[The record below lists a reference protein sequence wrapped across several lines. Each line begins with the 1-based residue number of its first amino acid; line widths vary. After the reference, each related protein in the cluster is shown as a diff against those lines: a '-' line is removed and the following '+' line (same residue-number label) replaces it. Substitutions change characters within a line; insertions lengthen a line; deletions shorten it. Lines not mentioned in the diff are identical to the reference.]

1 MKLTYEG
8 RYEYLKK
15 VYASWLGKVI
25 GVQLGSPVEN
35 WTSRQIEEKYPDE
48 EGYLVDYGIY
58 AADDDINGPL
68 FFVRALL
75 DHEEITAEKIGETML
90 NYLQEYKGFFWW
102 GGIGVSTEHT
112 AYENLKRGIKAPLS
126 GSMKTNGQAIAEQI
140 GGQIFSD
147 CWGYVSGY
155 DPERAK
161 KLAAMASSVTHDRC
175 GIEGGIFVAVAITL
189 AMQKDN
195 IHEVIDEAL
204 EYLNKDLEYYRVAR
218 DIVHF
223 YENNRDDWKK
233 CLTYIQENYG
243 YDRYPGVCHIIP
255 NSALMIMALCY
266 GEGDFSK
273 TLVMLNRS
281 GWDTDCNCG
290 NVGSILGALVG
301 LKGIEER
308 WITPLNDLLNASS
321 AIGCLN
327 IQYLSQSAKLFTK
340 LAYQLE
346 GIEIEDFPLFVLPYA
361 TKAIRCN
368 DGRVYVN
375 NEKLVVESKDIC
387 TFAYYLAKDLYDAR
401 YDPQF
406 SPILEPGDRV
416 YIALEKG
423 ENGSFVSC
431 VRDCEGKE
439 YLKELIPEESGEI
452 LIDIPVK
459 KNLVVNRISLRAEYP
474 YAIKDVAVIR
484 KPELEFDFRNY
495 PLDHYGPRYGG
506 DLMSNIRG
514 FVEHSGSWTIEEGLL
529 GYGEEH
535 ALISS
540 GCYGNTYR
548 RIRMTFIP
556 LEGEEFWL
564 VFNMKGYLD
573 RCCIGLFHN
582 FLVLK
587 RIREEGEELLAAWR
601 ARWRKGKVHRL
612 AIERKDGK
620 LKIALNGQNFE
631 YGDMELRDLFGF
643 ALGIKSR
650 CRFVTMKISQ

>member
-35 WTSRQIEEKYPDE
+35 WTSQQIEEKYPDE
-48 EGYLVDYGIY
+48 EGYLVDYGVY

-68 FFVRALL
+68 FFVRSLL
-75 DHEEITAEKIGETML
+75 DHKEVSAEMIGNTML
-90 NYLQEYKGFFWW
+90 NYLQEYRGFFWW

-112 AYENLKRGIKAPLS
+112 AYENLKNGIKAPLS
-126 GSMKTNGQAIAEQI
+126 GSIEKNGQAIAEQI

-147 CWGYVSGY
+147 CWGYVAGY

-195 IHEVIDEAL
+195 IREVIDEAL
-204 EYLNKDLEYYRVAR
+204 EYLDKDLEYYQVAK
-218 DIVHF
+218 DIIHF
-223 YENNRDDWKK
+223 YENNKDDWKK
-233 CLTYIQENYG
+233 CLNYIQENYG

-255 NSALMIMALCY
+255 NSALMIMAMCY

-273 TLVMLNRS
+273 TLVMLNQS

-301 LKGIEER
+301 LEGIEEK
-308 WITPLNDLLNASS
+308 WIRPLNDLLNASS

-327 IQYLSQSAKLFTK
+327 IQHISQSAKLFTK
-340 LAYQLE
+340 LAYRLE

-361 TKAIRCN
+361 GKGIRCR
-368 DGRVYVN
+368 DGRIFVKD
-375 NEKLVVESKDIC
+375 EKLVVESKDIY
-387 TFAYYLAKDLYDAR
+387 TYAYYLAGDLYDAR

-406 SPILEPGDRV
+406 SPIVEAGDHIRIV
-416 YIALEKG
+416 LEKG
-423 ENGSFVSC
+423 ENKSFISYVK
-431 VRDCEGKE
+431 DCEGKE
-439 YLKELIPEESGEI
+439 YARQVMPNDSGEI
-452 LIDIPVK
+452 FIDIPQK
-459 KNLVVNRISLRAEYP
+459 TNLTVNRIGLKAEHP
-474 YAIKDVAVIR
+474 YAIRDIKIIR
-484 KPELEFDFRNY
+484 TPELNFDFRNY

-506 DLMSNIRG
+506 DFINNIRG
-514 FVEHSGSWTIEEGLL
+514 FVEHSGNWTIEEGLL
-529 GYGEEH
+529 GYGQEH

-540 GCYGNTYR
+540 GTYGSSYR
-548 RIRMTFIP
+548 RIRVTFIP

-573 RCCIGLFHN
+573 RCCIGLYRE

-587 RIREEGEELLAAWR
+587 RIDETGEKLLAAWP
-601 ARWRKGKVHRL
+601 ARWLRGKVHRL

-631 YGDMELRDLFGF
+631 YDDMKLRDLFGF
-643 ALGIKSR
+643 ALGEECR
-650 CRFVTMKISQ
+650 CRIVTMKLSQ